1 MYNCSTCNNSIDRDY
16 NGAINICLR
25 TFGNI
30 WIKIYGYGL
39 IALKKPILMTI
50 IQFIWFIGN
59 IVVYWS
65 DIHGDKYDYSKV
77 EYTGTHNKV
86 IIHCK
91 KCKKDFN

>member
-65 DIHGDKYDYSKV
+65 DKEKL
-77 EYTGTHNKV
+77 EL
-86 IIHCK
+86 
-91 KCKKDFN
+91 